1 MITMLTPSERAY
13 NYGRMSHDEY
23 AHWYAARI
31 GVEGGDIISAGQ
43 KRSLHLIEEAVTALL
58 VIEVVEEV
66 TEGPLER
73 VYEATSEVITPEI
86 ATPEEIGDSEDFP
99 TELTYDAMTV
109 KELKALCKDRELPVY
124 GTKAELALRLK
135 RSDEGISESTTE
147 TEAPADAAAD
157 VESDIPADEAAVT
170 NGETNDNSNSEQEL
184 IDETA

>member
-1 MITMLTPSERAY
+1 MLTPSEKAY
-13 NYGRMSHDEY
+13 NYGRMSNDEY

-58 VIEVVEEV
+58 QPVVIEEVIEESPE
-66 TEGPLER
+66 T

-99 TELTYDAMTV
+99 TDLTYDAMTV
-109 KELKALCKDRELPVY
+109 KELKALCKERGLPVY

-135 RSDEGISESTTE
+135 RNDEGISESPTE
-147 TEAPADAAAD
+147 TEAPAEEAAAEE
-157 VESDIPADEAAVT
+157 ESDIPAEEAAMT
-170 NGETNDNSNSEQEL
+170 NGETNDDSNSEQEL
-184 IDETA
+184 IDEEA